1 MTELRFEEKIIPSV
15 DLSGESPLPAMR
27 NALAFNLDYETG
39 DEAGLFIG
47 YGLRTN
53 ALPSKLQDRY
63 NTELRPKAWK
73 TAVLENDYLKA
84 TFIPELGGRLWSLY
98 DKEKQRDL
106 LTENPVVKPGNLAIC
121 NAWCSGGVEWNIG
134 TRGHHVRTC
143 RSMFVARARS
153 YKGAPVLRMYEFS
166 RENGIAY
173 QMEFF
178 LPENSK
184 FLFMRSR
191 IHNHHS
197 KVVPMYWWS
206 NIAVDEGDDLRVVT
220 PATHSFANTYISNF
234 EHILRRVEL
243 PFPDGYDCSYPKNY
257 PVSKDHFFQINAR
270 ERKFEAALYGDGWGL
285 CQCSTDLLKGRKLFV
300 WGRSSGGLNWQE
312 RLTSPEGKPYVEIQA
327 GLANT
332 QLECIPMPPRTAWE
346 WLEAYG
352 PLQADPEK
360 IHGTWEEAKAETAVR
375 LEEALPREI
384 LDEMLAETKTAFALQ
399 EAEEVIWRGSG
410 WGALEKA
417 RCGNKGDFAPQLD
430 FDSEDTEPAIWHE
443 LLETGKFPEWDM
455 ATPPPSYMV
464 QDEFLSLIENA
475 PAGALRDFQMGL
487 NCYFRKDYDA
497 AEKLFNASADTKKS
511 FVAAYAVANTLR
523 CKQDFAGAEKAFR
536 DGFSSNDPTL
546 IREGLQA
553 MCEGGLYDSVIECYK
568 ALSENLKAIAMNKI
582 YYITALLNTGHPEE
596 AEALLMENGG
606 LEVPQLREGEGSLSN
621 LYTAIQCAKAE
632 KQGIKLDPEKVEVP
646 KKIDFRMDHISP
658 LGSFGIRYPKEDK

>member
-1 MTELRFEEKIIPSV
+1 MTELRFEEKTIPSV
-15 DLSGESPLPAMR
+15 DISGESPLPAMR
-27 NALAFNLDYETG
+27 NALSFNLDYDTG

-63 NTELRPKAWK
+63 NTVMRPKVWK
-73 TAVLENDYLKA
+73 TAVLENEYLKA
-84 TFIPELGGRLWSLY
+84 TFIPDLGGRLWSLY
-98 DKEKQRDL
+98 DKEKKRDL

-166 RENGIAY
+166 RENGLAY

-178 LPENSK
+178 LPEKSK
-184 FLFMRSR
+184 FLFMRCR

-243 PFPDGYDCSYPKNY
+243 PAPDGYDCTYPKNY
-257 PVSKDHFFQINAR
+257 PVSKDHFFQISAR
-270 ERKFEAALYGDGWGL
+270 DRKYEAALYGDGWGL

-300 WGRSSGGLNWQE
+300 WGRSSGGLNWQK

-332 QLECIPMPPRTAWE
+332 QLECLPMPPRTAWE
-346 WLEAYG
+346 WVEAYG

-360 IHGTWEEAKAETAVR
+360 IHGTWEEAKAETGAR
-375 LEEALPREI
+375 LEEALPRQVLE
-384 LDEMLAETKTAFALQ
+384 DMLAETKTAFALQ
-399 EAEEVIWRGSG
+399 EAEEIIWRGSG

-417 RCGNKGDFAPQLD
+417 RCGKGSTFAPQLD

-443 LLETGKFPEWDM
+443 LLETGKLPDWDM
-455 ATPPPSYMV
+455 TVPPPSYMV
-464 QDEFLSLIENA
+464 QDEFYDLLKEA
-475 PAGALRDFQMGL
+475 PAGKLRDFQMGL
-487 NCYFRKDYDA
+487 NCYFRKEFDK
-497 AEKLFNASADTKKS
+497 AEEYFLKSASEKS
-511 FVAAYAVANTLR
+511 SFAVAYAVANTRR
-523 CKQDFAGAEKAFR
+523 CKQDFKGAEKAFR
-536 DGFSSNDPTL
+536 EGMPSLDPTL
-546 IREGLQA
+546 VREGLQA
-553 MCEGGLYDSVIECYK
+553 MCEGELYTSVLECYEK
-568 ALSENLKAIAMNKI
+568 LPADLKAIPMNKI
-582 YYITALLNTGHPEE
+582 YYATALLHTGEPEK
-596 AEALLMENGG
+596 AEAILMENGG

-621 LYTAIQCAKAE
+621 LYTAIQCAKAA
-632 KQGIKLDPEKVEVP
+632 KLGKTLDPAQVEVP
-646 KKIDFRMDHISP
+646 NTLDFRMDHQSP
-658 LGSFGIRYPKEDK
+658 LGKFGDRYPR